1 MADEDRPESETELS
15 PEQRR
20 ALFRVVRGTPDD
32 HELAALTAVLA
43 ASVAAGAAAGQPEDG
58 RRTSFWV
65 DRSGSVRPPLHPG
78 PGAWRAHYRPR

>member
-1 MADEDRPESETELS
+1 MADDESPELS

-43 ASVAAGAAAGQPEDG
+43 ASASAGASAGKPGSD
-58 RRTSFWV
+58 RRTSFWA
-65 DRSGSVRPPLHPG
+65 DRQALVRQPLHPG
-78 PGAWRAHYRPR
+78 PGAWRAHHLPR